1 MMRESLDV
9 FFMKIAMMYATRSTC
24 IRRKV
29 GSVIVKD
36 KIQLSAGYNGALSG
50 FEHCCDNPDLCIR
63 TKLNVKS
70 GEMPEVCRSNHAEQ
84 NAIIHAVRN
93 GVKINDSTIYVTAKP
108 CIICTKLLVASGI
121 NRIVYFDEY
130 STGIDNDIANE
141 ILKNTQV
148 DILITE
154 ELQQFASYLNILRR

>member
-1 MMRESLDV
+1 MMRESLDI

-36 KIQLSAGYNGALSG
+36 KIQIGAGYNGAISG
-50 FEHCCDNPDLCIR
+50 MTHCIDFPNRCIR
-63 TKLNVKS
+63 EKLHVKS
-70 GEMPEVCRSNHAEQ
+70 GEYSDLCYSLHSEINSLLHSNKELP
-84 NAIIHAVRN
+84 
-93 GVKINDSTIYVTAKP
+93 GSTIYVTAKP
-108 CIICTKLLVASGI
+108 CVNCTKAIVGAGI
-121 NRIVYFDEY
+121 SRIVYFDEY
-130 STGIDNDIANE
+130 SAGIDNDIANE

-154 ELQQFASYLNILRR
+154 ELKQFASYLNILRR

>member
-70 GEMPEVCRSNHAEQ
+70 GEHEELCRSSHSEISSLLHA
-84 NAIIHAVRN
+84 N
-93 GVKINDSTIYVTAKP
+93 GNLKGSTIYVTAKP
-108 CIICTKLLVASGI
+108 CVNCTKAIVMSGI
-121 NRIVYFDEY
+121 KRIVYFDEY

-154 ELQQFASYLNILRR
+154 ELQQFANYLNILRR